1 MRESIGCRLNWV
13 KCRICFYWTGLQL
26 QKGKPASNPEKPEF
40 MSAKHPADR
49 VVIIGA
55 GPGGLASAML
65 LAQAGL
71 DVTVVEKRSSVGGRT
86 STIEEDGFKFDV
98 GPTFFLYPQVL
109 REIFAATGHSL
120 EKEVPMYRLDPQYRL
135 VFGGGGQLDATPN
148 VERMK
153 QAIAAISPD
162 DAGRLE
168 NYFRD
173 NREKL
178 ERFAPILQTPFE
190 SWRDLIRPEMLRLL
204 PLVRPWRS
212 LDSDLRKYFEDE
224 RIRLGFSFQSKYLGM
239 SPFSCPSL
247 FSILSFLEYEHGVFH
262 PVGGCGAVTKAM
274 ARIAESMGVKILRN
288 TAVEEMLFAGRK
300 SVGVRV
306 TDELGVSSNIL
317 SDAVVV
323 NADFAQAMQR
333 LVPNHL
339 RRRWT
344 NERIAKKQ
352 FSCSTFMMYLG
363 IEGRYDDLAHHTIYL
378 SKNYEQ
384 NLRDIEQDHKLTT
397 EDPSFYVQNA
407 CITDPTMA
415 PEGMSTLYLLLPVT
429 HESKNVDWAKQE
441 AGFRT
446 LALKQLEKVGITGVE
461 GRIRVERRLTPAT
474 WNSEFHLHLGATF
487 SMAHSLRQMLHLR
500 PHNRFEDLEG
510 VYLVGGGTHPGSGLP
525 VIFESARITSRLLL
539 QDMEMEPKWH
549 PAPRVESSTAYEAAH
564 S

>member
-1 MRESIGCRLNWV
+1 
-13 KCRICFYWTGLQL
+13 
-26 QKGKPASNPEKPEF
+26 
-40 MSAKHPADR
+40 
-49 VVIIGA
+49 
-55 GPGGLASAML
+55 ML
-65 LAQAGL
+65 LAKAGL
-71 DVTVVEKRSSVGGRT
+71 EVTVVEKRGTVGGRT
-86 STIEEDGFKFDV
+86 STLEQDGFRFDV
-98 GPTFFLYPQVL
+98 GPTFFLFPQVL

-135 VFGGGGQLDATPN
+135 VFGGGGQVDATPD

-153 QAIAAISPD
+153 AQIAAICPA
-162 DAGRLE
+162 DAARLE

-178 ERFAPILQTPFE
+178 QRFTPILQTAFE
-190 SWRDLIRPEMLRLL
+190 SWRDLLRPEILRML

-262 PVGGCGAVTKAM
+262 PVGGCGAVTQAM
-274 ARIAESMGVKILRN
+274 ARIAEGLGVKILRD
-288 TAVEEMLFAGRK
+288 TPVEEMLFTGRK
-300 SVGVRV
+300 VTGVR
-306 TDELGVSSNIL
+306 TAEETIEA
-317 SDAVVV
+317 DAVVV

-333 LVPNHL
+333 MVPNHL
-339 RRRWT
+339 RKRWT

-363 IEGRYDDLAHHTIYL
+363 IEGRYDNVKHHTIYL
-378 SKNYEQ
+378 SKNYQQ
-384 NLRDIEQDHKLTT
+384 NLRDIEHGHTLTT

-407 CITDPTMA
+407 CVTDATLA
-415 PEGMSTLYLLLPVT
+415 PKGKSTLYVLVPVT
-429 HESKNVDWAKQE
+429 HEHANVNWEQQE
-441 AGFRT
+441 AGFRAM
-446 LALKQLEKVGITGVE
+446 ALKQLEKIGITDVE
-461 GRIRVERRLTPAT
+461 RRIRVERRLTPAT

-487 SMAHSLRQMLHLR
+487 SMAHSLKQMLHLR

-539 QDMEMEPKWH
+539 EDMELQPKWN
-549 PAPRVESSTAYEAAH
+549 PMPRLEGSAAYEAVR
-564 S
+564 